1 VQRRCF
7 HRLVLVISDENGML
21 SIVDRMVDAR
31 CVATI
36 GGRRL
41 FCIILYLTLA

>member
-1 VQRRCF
+1 
-7 HRLVLVISDENGML
+7 ML
-21 SIVDRMVDAR
+21 PIEDLMVDAR

-41 FCIILYLTLA
+41 FCFNNFQNTKFEIFFNENFK